1 MGTDTTID
9 PARLHRALNPRS
21 IAVVGDKGPGYMW
34 LTNQS
39 EFTGDLYSVQLD
51 EKEIAVIEEK
61 GFQNFTSLLDIP
73 GEIDLVI
80 CAVPRQVVPLVIG
93 DAIAKAVGGVSMF
106 TSGFAETGEPEG
118 AELEAKLV
126 EQCNEAGL
134 PLIGPNCMGLY
145 NRRLGVKFTTQ
156 QEQGEGGDLSVISQS
171 GTHGIGMTLG
181 AQRVGVKVARTIS
194 IGNAVVLNECD
205 YLEYLTNDDE
215 TPAIFMYLE
224 GVRDGRRFARL
235 LREATRRKPVAIWRG
250 GRTQA
255 GARAAASHTGS
266 LASTDAVWEGLLRQS
281 GAITLHSIDE
291 AVDAMAMLVH
301 SDRPTKRNV
310 ALIAMTG
317 GQSVA
322 ITDQFER
329 AGLTVPELSQASYD
343 RLAEFF
349 TTIGGSYR
357 NPFDAASTI
366 GRETDNLRKI
376 LEILADEPII
386 DGGVGIELGARGF
399 EEDSSRIDGM
409 LDLLDDYRTKTG
421 NPIVAMVPAG
431 GAMGGTE
438 ETVVKVRDHVAQ
450 RGFAVYPNFERGAQ
464 ALARIVDFFSRD
476 DE

>member
-1 MGTDTTID
+1 M
-9 PARLHRALNPRS
+9 PADRQRLERVLNPRT
-21 IAVVGDKGPGYMW
+21 IVVVGDKGPNYMW

-39 EFTGDLYSVQLD
+39 EFTGDVYSVQVD
-51 EKEIAVIEEK
+51 EKEIAAIEEK
-61 GFQNFTSLLDIP
+61 GFQNFTTLLDIP

-80 CAVPRQVVPLVIG
+80 CAVPRQVVPIVIG
-93 DAIAKAVGGVSMF
+93 DAIKKGVGGVSMF

-281 GAITLHSIDE
+281 GVISLHSIDE
-291 AVDAMAMLVH
+291 AVDAIAMLVH
-301 SDRPTKRNV
+301 SDRPTKRNM

-317 GQSVA
+317 G
-322 ITDQFER
+322 
-329 AGLTVPELSQASYD
+329 
-343 RLAEFF
+343 
-349 TTIGGSYR
+349 
-357 NPFDAASTI
+357 
-366 GRETDNLRKI
+366 
-376 LEILADEPII
+376 
-386 DGGVGIELGARGF
+386 
-399 EEDSSRIDGM
+399 
-409 LDLLDDYRTKTG
+409 
-421 NPIVAMVPAG
+421 
-431 GAMGGTE
+431 
-438 ETVVKVRDHVAQ
+438 
-450 RGFAVYPNFERGAQ
+450 
-464 ALARIVDFFSRD
+464 
-476 DE
+476 